1 MTVLDHEK
9 WFSFYFNPECSR
21 SRCKASAGD
30 RWDDVVRKVVPLAK
44 NVVIT
49 LLSLQLVVSSL
60 LLLTVS
66 CYQPNSTPHRPPN
79 PQVVPLILMPQGSHP
94 GCKLE
99 SPGGLLKAPLP
110 GPPSRPIKSE
120 SLERSLDILLL
131 KSHPAILL
139 CSQWCPPVGKKK
151 HFLGI
156 CCWPGLELRWPGETI
171 HILWKSICNSM
182 ECDETFLAGLLKEQ
196 MEQWCENAR

>member
-1 MTVLDHEK
+1 MLSRKKFSGIKWKSGGQSRGSIGHVSAFIATSPRHAHTHLSYTSLLPSVMTVLDHEK

-66 CYQPNSTPHRPPN
+66 CYQPNSTHWV
-79 PQVVPLILMPQGSHP
+79 QITDT
-94 GCKLE
+94 E
-99 SPGGLLKAPLP
+99 SPLNTLWVVYCETVKGKWTSQIECPL
-110 GPPSRPIKSE
+110 GDLVLQKV
-120 SLERSLDILLL
+120 LV
-131 KSHPAILL
+131 
-139 CSQWCPPVGKKK
+139 W
-151 HFLGI
+151 F
-156 CCWPGLELRWPGETI
+156 WT
-171 HILWKSICNSM
+171 
-182 ECDETFLAGLLKEQ
+182 
-196 MEQWCENAR
+196 